1 MTAWIPDITGV
12 VSQTPVPQV
21 TAPFARIRA
30 VVGVTPEQMVN
41 GLEVGTHGVWMF
53 TIPVAVVKHPLA
65 EVHETS

>member
-1 MTAWIPDITGV
+1 M
-12 VSQTPVPQV
+12 PVPQV
-21 TAPFARIRA
+21 TAPLAWIRA

-53 TIPVAVVKHPLA
+53 TLPVAVAVHPRA